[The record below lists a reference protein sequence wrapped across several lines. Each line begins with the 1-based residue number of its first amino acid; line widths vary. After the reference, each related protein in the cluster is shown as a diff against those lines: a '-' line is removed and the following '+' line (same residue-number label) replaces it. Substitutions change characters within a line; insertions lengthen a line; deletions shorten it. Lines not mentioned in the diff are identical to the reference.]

1 MYGESNMETYITI
14 CKRDSQWEFAVRH
27 KGLKSGACDNVEG
40 WDGMGGGKAIQ
51 EGEDTYTLSPKREY
65 TYG

>member
-1 MYGESNMETYITI
+1 MGI
-14 CKRDSQWEFAVRH
+14 CCTTQGAQIC
-27 KGLKSGACDNVEG
+27 ACDNLEG

-51 EGEDTYTLSPKREY
+51 DGEDTYTLSPKREY